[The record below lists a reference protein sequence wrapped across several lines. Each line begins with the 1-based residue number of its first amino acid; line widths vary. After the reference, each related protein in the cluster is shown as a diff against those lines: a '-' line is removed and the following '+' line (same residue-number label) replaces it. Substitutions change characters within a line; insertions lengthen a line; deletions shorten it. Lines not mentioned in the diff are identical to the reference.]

1 MPAKKITVPVTPDMA
16 KALDD
21 LCELNALQL
30 PSLASMLLRDALAGR
45 RSALLPKRIPGP
57 GSKVG
62 LQDGS
67 HSAGSR
73 KEETG
78 AGGGWGS
85 GPAPERVGDGLD
97 RWRKVNDEQTR
108 RYTDEGR

>member
-21 LCELNALQL
+21 LCELHALQL

-45 RSALLPKRIPGP
+45 RSALLPKRVPTP
-57 GSKVG
+57 QGSAG
-62 LQDGS
+62 TTDGS
-67 HSAGSR
+67 QSAGSR

-78 AGGGWGS
+78 TGGGWGP
-85 GPAPERVGDGLD
+85 G
-97 RWRKVNDEQTR
+97 R
-108 RYTDEGR
+108 RLNESAMD